1 MDHKLVTQLSRRI
14 KLLTVGN
21 TKIVKGMS
29 KGYATAGLHLA
40 PANESGYNTCAMH
53 TAECAAACLNTS
65 GHGAFATV
73 QAARV
78 RRTKMFF
85 EDRSNFLRALH
96 KDVAQFAEN
105 AGKLGLAPCYRM
117 NLTSD
122 IRWENYG
129 VMQQQPADYIWY
141 DYTKLDNRK
150 NLPSNYHL
158 TFSYSGH
165 NLAACRTALANG
177 MNVAVPFVKRPDTW
191 LGHAVVDGDEDDLRF
206 LGERPRVV
214 ALKPKGKLRSDPTS
228 AFLGDH
234 VS

>member
-1 MDHKLVTQLSRRI
+1 
-14 KLLTVGN
+14 
-21 TKIVKGMS
+21 
-29 KGYATAGLHLA
+29 
-40 PANESGYNTCAMH
+40 MH
-53 TAECAAACLNTS
+53 TAECAATCLNTS

-96 KDVAQFAEN
+96 KDVEQFAEN
-105 AGKLGLAPCYRM
+105 AGKLGLIPCYRL

-165 NLAACRTALANG
+165 NLDACRVALANG

-228 AFLGDH
+228 LFLGDH